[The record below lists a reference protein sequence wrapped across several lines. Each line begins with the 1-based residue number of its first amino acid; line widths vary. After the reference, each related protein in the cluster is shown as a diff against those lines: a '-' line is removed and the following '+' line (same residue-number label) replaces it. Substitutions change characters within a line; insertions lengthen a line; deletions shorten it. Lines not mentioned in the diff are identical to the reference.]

1 MTQDGDLATRMMSA
15 ALEEDDDCNDDDG
28 IEEEAAAAK
37 EETVP
42 QDRRVNLRLTKTP
55 LGRHNSTLKVN
66 IGSVQQ
72 TINTCNLA
80 SVALALSGLNIDC
93 SVDDIFTAL
102 RLPVNWVVENGLT
115 ICQVFNILVKL
126 SSSTFENEQLVSDV
140 FVECY
145 HFDEAVASL
154 EAFREFLKLSTDKKD
169 NVLIVNFNTGIAR
182 NMDSGGGGH
191 FSVVSGYDDT
201 SKMVSIADVHP
212 KKYNAH
218 WATSDKLLFEAMVD
232 KDSSSKRARGLIC
245 VKLMT
250 ARSNH
255 HLEACRRSIS
265 FCDAMFNS
273 KESAYL
279 SRWGDL
285 PVATF
290 ESHINMG
297 GLQALALALTGF
309 LSEEDYRSLA
319 LPNYITSDFLAWS
332 LSLKITDLLSST
344 TSPQTLTKY
353 ARYSCKKLGLNLCA
367 RTIEADVDVDS
378 FSDFFAN
385 RVGSTGGIA
394 MVLIDINEA
403 LGFKVVEVD
412 ETSEAAA
419 LAHGTSHWCCVV
431 SVIKETDTAIIADPC
446 AKRLGRLWRCSMHRL
461 RDGMLASNG
470 NKNIVLLEAVGGA
483 NLQASTAVGGTL
495 TAGKGSSGRGKW
507 LKKKLS
513 KMASL

>member
-1 MTQDGDLATRMMSA
+1 MP
-15 ALEEDDDCNDDDG
+15 E
-28 IEEEAAAAK
+28 
-37 EETVP
+37 
-42 QDRRVNLRLTKTP
+42 DRRVNLRLTKTP
-55 LGRHNSTLKVN
+55 LGTYNSTLKLS

-102 RLPVNWVVENGLT
+102 HLPVNWVVENGLT
-115 ICQVFNILVKL
+115 ICQVFNVLVKL
-126 SSSTFENEQLVSDV
+126 SSSTFENEQLVPDV
-140 FVECY
+140 VVECY
-145 HFDEAVASL
+145 HFDEAMASL

-169 NVLIVNFNTGIAR
+169 NVLIVNFNTKIAR
-182 NMDSGGGGH
+182 NADGNGGGH

-201 SKMVSIADVHP
+201 AKMVSIADVHP

-245 VKLMT
+245 VKLKT
-250 ARSNH
+250 ARPNH
-255 HLEACRRSIS
+255 NLEACRHSIS

-285 PVATF
+285 PVPAF

-297 GLQALALALTGF
+297 GLQALALALSGY
-309 LSEEDYRSLA
+309 LSEEDYHSLA
-319 LPNYITSDFLAWS
+319 LPNYITSDFLAWT

-344 TSPQTLTKY
+344 ISPQTLTKY
-353 ARYSCKKLGLNLCA
+353 ARSSCKKLGLNLSA
-367 RTIEADVDVDS
+367 RTVEADVDVDS
-378 FSDFFAN
+378 FSEFFAN
-385 RVGSTGGIA
+385 RVGSTGGVA

-419 LAHGTSHWCCVV
+419 LAHGASHWCCVV
-431 SVIKETDTAIIADPC
+431 SVTKETDTAIIADPC
-446 AKRLGRLWRCSMHRL
+446 AKQHGRLWRCSMQRL
-461 RDGMLASNG
+461 RDGMRASSG
-470 NKNIVLLEAVGGA
+470 NKNIVLLEAVGGIDA
-483 NLQASTAVGGTL
+483 TAVVD
-495 TAGKGSSGRGKW
+495 TAGKGSSGKVGKNKGKW
-507 LKKKLS
+507 LKKRLAKIGYR
-513 KMASL
+513 ASL